1 MWTLVSANLPI
12 FLLFF
17 LISFPSIPPSLS
29 TVDVSSERPLLC
41 SSLSSVGITQL
52 LQYYEAIRLPVVL
65 LAFSRFAVVCH
76 TCNDK
81 KQQALPSWL
90 NSHNVKHKV
99 LFDPA
104 EANHF
109 SPMRID
115 LYCFPSKLK
124 RQPSR
129 YQNFEAQS
137 HSLFSRCLRLAT
149 TITGSHP
156 RLATGGWLD
165 LTRQAFHLLDYS
177 PLSGRTISI
186 CITVLS
192 LFYQISPTVS
202 IASLLKTL
210 HSQTI

>member
-1 MWTLVSANLPI
+1 M
-12 FLLFF
+12 
-17 LISFPSIPPSLS
+17 
-29 TVDVSSERPLLC
+29 
-41 SSLSSVGITQL
+41 
-52 LQYYEAIRLPVVL
+52 
-65 LAFSRFAVVCH
+65 
-76 TCNDK
+76 
-81 KQQALPSWL
+81 
-90 NSHNVKHKV
+90 
-99 LFDPA
+99 LFDPV

-177 PLSGRTISI
+177 PLSGRTVPI
-186 CITVLS
+186 CCHLHYTS
-192 LFYQISPTVS
+192 SPIEK
-202 IASLLKTL
+202 IAYFMKLVGWEQLAAQGVPRWQVHKRVAGG
-210 HSQTI
+210 SQRRGSVASPV

>member
-1 MWTLVSANLPI
+1 M
-12 FLLFF
+12 
-17 LISFPSIPPSLS
+17 
-29 TVDVSSERPLLC
+29 
-41 SSLSSVGITQL
+41 
-52 LQYYEAIRLPVVL
+52 
-65 LAFSRFAVVCH
+65 
-76 TCNDK
+76 
-81 KQQALPSWL
+81 
-90 NSHNVKHKV
+90 

-177 PLSGRTISI
+177 PLSGRTIPI
-186 CITVLS
+186 FIFDYKIDVCCLQCIFISSFPIGTQFRNGSTLFMRFIFIHCYSVGTQFRKGTNFYYSVFQNVLNK
-192 LFYQISPTVS
+192 L
-202 IASLLKTL
+202 
-210 HSQTI
+210 QTI